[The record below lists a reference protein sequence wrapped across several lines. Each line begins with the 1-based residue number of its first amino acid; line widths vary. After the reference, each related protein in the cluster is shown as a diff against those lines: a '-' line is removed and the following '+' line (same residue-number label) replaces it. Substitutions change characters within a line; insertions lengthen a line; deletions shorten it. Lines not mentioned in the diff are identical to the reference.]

1 MFFYSIFSDQERG
14 SGVVL
19 IPLDQGCFL
28 FALPYTITTTDYCLN
43 PFGSGMFFIQYAVFF
58 LRIFNRLRRCI
69 PKIEGAE
76 KLLHFY
82 HGCCFEATGRS
93 QECVLLF
100 EKGMFGGA
108 ANAGQD

>member
-43 PFGSGMFFIQYAVFF
+43 PFGSGMFFIQIAKLENENGKQVLIPLDQGCF
-58 LRIFNRLRRCI
+58 LFTAARRC
-69 PKIEGAE
+69 
-76 KLLHFY
+76 LH
-82 HGCCFEATGRS
+82 
-93 QECVLLF
+93 
-100 EKGMFGGA
+100 
-108 ANAGQD
+108 